1 MISNNKV
8 MSFVQES
15 FSSLVNYK
23 DKISGLQNNINE
35 ERDLLNKDNIQVNNP
50 EDVYNIKN

>member
-23 DKISGLQNNINE
+23 DKISGLQNNIKE
-35 ERDLLNKDNIQVNNP
+35 ESDCLNKDNIQVNNP

>member
-23 DKISGLQNNINE
+23 DKISGLQNMKE
-35 ERDLLNKDNIQVNNP
+35 ESDLNKDNIQVNNP